1 MNLRISLIIG
11 IAATLFYYS
20 SALAQNAL
28 LKDTPR
34 RLQAPWILNDN
45 THFLALGDSLTAGYG
60 AFPVTQGYA
69 YLLYRDGVYDR
80 VANTSFANAAMP
92 GATSGELLNFEAPL
106 AAKSGFLA
114 QPPAGVVSKTPSRVV
129 VMTIGGNDLLELLTL
144 PNPTDN
150 DAIKLKISTFASN
163 LSASLTQLCTLTNIR
178 IYIGN
183 LYDIQNFPIPIKL
196 VVGEFNGA
204 LQKVVDALNVSLCPG
219 NVKVADVYSQFLGD
233 QRALL
238 LINRPG
244 ADKFEVHPSDAG
256 HRAIERAFIL
266 AK

>member
-1 MNLRISLIIG
+1 
-11 IAATLFYYS
+11 
-20 SALAQNAL
+20 
-28 LKDTPR
+28 
-34 RLQAPWILNDN
+34 
-45 THFLALGDSLTAGYG
+45 
-60 AFPVTQGYA
+60 
-69 YLLYRDGVYDR
+69 
-80 VANTSFANAAMP
+80 
-92 GATSGELLNFEAPL
+92 
-106 AAKSGFLA
+106 
-114 QPPAGVVSKTPSRVV
+114 
-129 VMTIGGNDLLELLTL
+129 MTIGGNDLLELLTL
-144 PNPTDN
+144 PNPTDEK
-150 DAIKLKISTFASN
+150 AIELKISTFATN

-183 LYDIQNFPIPIKL
+183 LYDIQNFPIPIKP
-196 VVGEFNGA
+196 VVLAFNGA
-204 LQKVVDALNVSLCPG
+204 LQKVVDALNANFCPG